1 MTNSKTKQSTDAL
14 NSPPSLV
21 QDGAGEI
28 NVASVADIIQWFLDY
43 DERVASVRNP
53 KVEELFQ
60 WKQEASR
67 NAGEEVYLF
76 KSAEDRLA
84 IGIMQALAQNKDEG
98 ALHRW
103 ISQLLNALEDASHT
117 NEEMA
122 GDYQLSLE
130 APSVVSEAMKIP
142 TERGRQI
149 FLSCCWLETLCTA
162 EVRVLGWLYQ
172 ELYRK
177 PFAPPPTIG

>member
-1 MTNSKTKQSTDAL
+1 M
-14 NSPPSLV
+14 NSPPPLEQSG
-21 QDGAGEI
+21 DGEV
-28 NVASVADIIQWFLDY
+28 NVASVADVIQWFLDY
-43 DERVASVRNP
+43 DERVATVKHP

-67 NAGEEVYLF
+67 SAGEEVYLF

-84 IGIMQALAQNKDEG
+84 IGIMQALAQNRDEG
-98 ALHRW
+98 ALHGW

-122 GDYQLSLE
+122 SAYQLSLE
-130 APSVVSEAMKIP
+130 TPSVVSEASKIP

-149 FLSCCWLETLCTA
+149 FLSCCWLKTLCTA

-177 PFAPPPTIG
+177 PYAPQTMS